1 MYFNLNKLIVMR
13 KNERNVLIASGIGLF
28 AVFGIFAARKFLKLD
43 FNHQESQ
50 KVLSD
55 IQRHSDHSD
64 DQHGV
69 EYYSVL

>member
-1 MYFNLNKLIVMR
+1 MK
-13 KNERNVLIASGIGLF
+13 KNERNVLIAGGIGLF
-28 AVFGIFAARKFLKLD
+28 AVFGVFVAKKFFKLD
-43 FNHQESQ
+43 HYKQESQ
-50 KVLSD
+50 NVLSD

>member
-1 MYFNLNKLIVMR
+1 MR

-28 AVFGIFAARKFLKLD
+28 AVFGIFAARKFFKLD

-55 IQRHSDHSD
+55 IQRHSDQSD